1 MWARLISYGHGTYA
15 PIRSFVPGDEP
26 PVFKGGISVAQS
38 IKLVCAIIKP
48 LKLDYILESL
58 ALIGI
63 RSLTVTETK
72 GYGQKGP
79 TEFYR
84 GAEFTAKFRI
94 MIKIEVAVTAHQ
106 VEAVVETI
114 LRGANTGQMG
124 DGRIFV
130 SQLDQVWNIRTSDT
144 EEAVPPLAA

>member
-1 MWARLISYGHGTYA
+1 M
-15 PIRSFVPGDEP
+15 
-26 PVFKGGISVAQS
+26 AQS
-38 IKLVCAIIKP
+38 MKLVCAIIKP
-48 LKLDYILESL
+48 LKLDYVLESL

-84 GAEFTAKFRI
+84 GAEFTAKFRT

-106 VEAVVETI
+106 VQSVVETI
-114 LRGANTGQMG
+114 LRAAKTGQTG
-124 DGRIFV
+124 DGKIFV
-130 SQLDQVWNIRTSDT
+130 SQLDQVWNIRTSDID
-144 EEAVPPLAA
+144 EAVPPLAA

>member
-1 MWARLISYGHGTYA
+1 
-15 PIRSFVPGDEP
+15 
-26 PVFKGGISVAQS
+26 VAQS
-38 IKLVCAIIKP
+38 MKLVCAIIKP
-48 LKLDYILESL
+48 LKLDYVLESL

-84 GAEFTAKFRI
+84 GAEFTAKFRT

-106 VEAVVETI
+106 VQSVVETI
-114 LRGANTGQMG
+114 LRAAKTAKPATGRFSSLSSIRCG
-124 DGRIFV
+124 IFA
-130 SQLDQVWNIRTSDT
+130 RATSMKPCLLW
-144 EEAVPPLAA
+144 PPDRCQQSCGPYIKFLYFSALALLEFLWRCC

>member
-1 MWARLISYGHGTYA
+1 M
-15 PIRSFVPGDEP
+15 
-26 PVFKGGISVAQS
+26 AQS
-38 IKLVCAIIKP
+38 MKLVCAIIKP
-48 LKLDYILESL
+48 LKLDYVLESL

-79 TEFYR
+79 TELYR
-84 GAEFTAKFRI
+84 GAEFTAKFRT

-114 LRGANTGQMG
+114 LRAAKTGQTG
-124 DGRIFV
+124 DGKIFV
-130 SQLDQVWNIRTSDT
+130 SRLDQVWNIRTSDA

>member
-1 MWARLISYGHGTYA
+1 
-15 PIRSFVPGDEP
+15 
-26 PVFKGGISVAQS
+26 VAQS
-38 IKLVCAIIKP
+38 MKLVCAIIKP

-72 GYGQKGP
+72 GYGQKGS

-84 GAEFTAKFRI
+84 GAEFTAKFRT
-94 MIKIEVAVTAHQ
+94 MVKIEVAVTAHQ

-114 LRGANTGQMG
+114 LRAAKTGQTG
-124 DGRIFV
+124 DGTIFV
-130 SQLDQVWNIRTSDT
+130 SQLDQVWNIRSDT